1 MQYLVMRVFDGGR
14 RLEKHARLAG
24 RTRGSLAIH
33 QETDNNRRRAILV
46 ARLAVDAGQRPA
58 PPLHDVTLI
67 GTSGE
72 AFVLTGIERIEAGPL
87 AREYAVG
94 QTWIVEP
101 VQVQD
106 LLDAEQKWRDS
117 AREVELLREQLR
129 CLTQSSGITAGG

>member
-1 MQYLVMRVFDGGR
+1 LQCQ
-14 RLEKHARLAG
+14 
-24 RTRGSLAIH
+24 TRA
-33 QETDNNRRRAILV
+33 
-46 ARLAVDAGQRPA
+46 PP

-106 LLDAEQKWRDS
+106 LLDAEQRWSDS

-129 CLTQSSGITAGG
+129 TLTESIGTSAGG